1 MQPKGIRWM
10 QLDDA
15 YALSFSIMSLLWA
28 HGQAQ
33 FVCAGTTAHA
43 LQMVLHLICNNTNNI
58 MVLEHNRNNSIPAPH
73 HIYMYVSVHGVL
85 NILWYFLVE
94 EKSNDQESMC
104 KRNSQEFVRRKI
116 KDKIKSILSYAR
128 CVSNF
133 HNIVCVCVMVYICIY
148 AWNRIP
154 LKFSSKKVYIG
165 LAFQYCDSIHYII
178 ISHRLCIRSPSI
190 SLYLSFYLNIFC
202 SSSFAFWIFTL
213 IFISKSDSILGDCW
227 FFSVSGPIRVVHE
240 EAKWNEKRQ

>member
-1 MQPKGIRWM
+1 MKYFYFIENYRYGIFPISDIVRLNGKMQPKGIRWM

-85 NILWYFLVE
+85 NISYDISW
-94 EKSNDQESMC
+94 S
-104 KRNSQEFVRRKI
+104 KRNLMI
-116 KDKIKSILSYAR
+116 KKACAR
-128 CVSNF
+128 ETVKNS
-133 HNIVCVCVMVYICIY
+133 
-148 AWNRIP
+148 
-154 LKFSSKKVYIG
+154 
-165 LAFQYCDSIHYII
+165 
-178 ISHRLCIRSPSI
+178 
-190 SLYLSFYLNIFC
+190 
-202 SSSFAFWIFTL
+202 
-213 IFISKSDSILGDCW
+213 
-227 FFSVSGPIRVVHE
+227 
-240 EAKWNEKRQ
+240 